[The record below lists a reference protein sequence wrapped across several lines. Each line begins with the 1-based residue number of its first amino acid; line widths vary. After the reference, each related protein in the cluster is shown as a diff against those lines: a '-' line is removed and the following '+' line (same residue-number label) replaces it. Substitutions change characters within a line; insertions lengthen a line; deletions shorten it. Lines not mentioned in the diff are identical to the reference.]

1 MRSQNLSWRNARRH
15 KFAWR
20 GPSVVVVQRVH
31 VCTKPHE
38 KSASVCVN
46 SVASFFFFL
55 SFWNQGLCPFKIIP
69 LILSKANQVDGTRE
83 EDLWGKR
90 SGQAKLGFLAG
101 NRSGVLTRAAA
112 AGRDQVLRSQHL
124 QTLGHGSVIAYF
136 FVVYTKETQVW
147 YSHIL
152 LCCSLLLKGPF
163 PEFVYYFHIFYK
175 YSYDFICPWFIYFH
189 KNSFLMKT
197 AKIWAMTWQNQQNEC
212 APSEDSGQPGHP
224 PSLIS
229 LRGALNG

>member
-1 MRSQNLSWRNARRH
+1 MCKQCG
-15 KFAWR
+15 F
-20 GPSVVVVQRVH
+20 
-31 VCTKPHE
+31 
-38 KSASVCVN
+38 
-46 SVASFFFFL
+46 FFFFL
-55 SFWNQGLCPFKIIP
+55 FFWNQGLCPFKIIP

-152 LCCSLLLKGPF
+152 LCCSLLLKVPF
-163 PEFVYYFHIFYK
+163 KLLFITSIFSTNTHMILYVHGLFIFIKIHSSWKLQK
-175 YSYDFICPWFIYFH
+175 YEPWH
-189 KNSFLMKT
+189 DKT
-197 AKIWAMTWQNQQNEC
+197 NKMSVRPAKTQV
-212 APSEDSGQPGHP
+212 
-224 PSLIS
+224 SLGIRPVWS
-229 LRGALNG
+229 VFEVHSMGS